1 MTKRLLLYYSKQKVI
16 TVVNKLIFYIIMNKY
31 IIYGWLLLLI
41 STAQT
46 YAQRSG
52 GYWQQQVDYKME
64 IDFDATTHRFT
75 GKQKIVYTNN
85 SPDELT
91 QVFYHLYFNAFQP
104 GSMMDVRSRTIKDP
118 DGRVTDRIFYLK
130 PNEIGYQKIKSLKQD
145 GKALTYKVE
154 GTILEVKLNK
164 AIQPGKKTTFE
175 MEFEGQVPK
184 QIRRSG
190 RDNREGVAYSMTQW
204 YPKLAEYDHQGWHA
218 NPYVGRE
225 FHGVWGDFDVKITM
239 DSSYVIAASGY
250 LQNPEKIGHGYTTK
264 KVKRD
269 KGAKLTWHF
278 KAPNVHDFAWAADK
292 EYIHDTA
299 PGPHGVT
306 LHFFYKKSL
315 ADRYKSTWKK
325 LPDYTAKAMAY
336 VGKNFGQYPYKQY
349 SVIQGGDG
357 GMEYAMATLITG
369 KRQLGSLVGVTVHE
383 MVHSWYQMVL
393 GTNESL
399 YSWMDEGFNTYV
411 TNLTMQHLFRGS
423 VKLNPSGYRS
433 YRRLVES
440 GKEEALSTHADHF
453 NTNLAYGAAAYTKG
467 SIFVNQLNYIIGEEN
482 TAKGM
487 LEYFNAW
494 KFKHP
499 TDIDFVRVME
509 KVSGLE
515 LDWYR
520 EYWVLSTHT
529 IDYGIKTVQDKGD
542 KTEVVLERIG
552 KMPMPIEVVV
562 TYNDGSKEKYYMP
575 LRIMRGEKPQG
586 DKNMKRTIKPDWPWT
601 FPTYSLTID
610 RKRGDIAKIEIDPSL
625 LMADIDRK
633 NNVYPKKID
642 SQTTFPSDKK

>member
-1 MTKRLLLYYSKQKVI
+1 
-16 TVVNKLIFYIIMNKY
+16 MNKY
-31 IIYGWLLLLI
+31 LIYGWLLLLV

-46 YAQRSG
+46 YAQRTG
-52 GYWQQQVDYKME
+52 GYWQQHVDYKMD
-64 IDFDATTHRFT
+64 IDFDATIHRFT

-85 SPDELT
+85 SPDELK

-130 PNEIGYQKIKSLKQD
+130 PDEIGYQKIKSLKQD
-145 GKALTYKVE
+145 GKPLTYKIE

-204 YPKLAEYDHQGWHA
+204 YPKLAEYDYQGWHA

-239 DSSYVIAASGY
+239 DSSYVIAGSGY

-292 EYIHDTA
+292 DYVHKTTA
-299 PGPHGVT
+299 GPSGVT
-306 LHFFYKKSL
+306 LHFFYKKNL
-315 ADRYKSTWKK
+315 ADRYKENWKK
-325 LPDYTAKAMAY
+325 LPEYTAKAMDYINKNA
-336 VGKNFGQYPYKQY
+336 GKYPYKQY

-369 KRQLGSLVGVTVHE
+369 KRPLGSLVGVTVHE

-393 GTNESL
+393 ATNESL
-399 YSWMDEGFNTYV
+399 YAWMDEGFNTYIS
-411 TNLTMQHLFRGS
+411 NLTMQYLFRGIA
-423 VKLNPSGYRS
+423 KLNTRGYQGYKALVKSGT
-433 YRRLVES
+433 
-440 GKEEALSTHADHF
+440 EEALSTHADHF
-453 NTNLAYGAAAYTKG
+453 NTNRAYGTAAYTKG
-467 SIFVNQLNYIIGEEN
+467 SIFVNQLNYIIGKEN
-482 TAKGM
+482 TAKG
-487 LEYFNAW
+487 LLAYYDTW

-499 TDIDFVRVME
+499 TDMDFVRVME

-529 IDYGIKTVQDKGD
+529 IDYGIKTVQSKGD

-552 KMPMPIEVVV
+552 RMPMPVEVMV

-575 LRIMRGEKPQG
+575 LRVMRGEKPQE
-586 DKNMKRTIKPDWPWT
+586 DKNMKRILKPDWPWT
-601 FPTYSLTID
+601 YPTYNLVID
-610 RKRGDIAKIEIDPSL
+610 RKRSDIAKIEIDPSK
-625 LMADIDRK
+625 LMADVERE
-633 NNVYPKKID
+633 NNVYPTKVKTE
-642 SQTTFPSDKK
+642 TTFSSEGKK